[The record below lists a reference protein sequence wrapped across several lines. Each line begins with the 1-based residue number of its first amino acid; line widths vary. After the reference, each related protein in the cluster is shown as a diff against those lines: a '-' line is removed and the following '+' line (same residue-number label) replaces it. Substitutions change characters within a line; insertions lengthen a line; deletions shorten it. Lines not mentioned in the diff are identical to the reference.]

1 MAFDERRL
9 MPLYKLTVGKPGSS
23 YTFSIAERIG
33 LDRRLIQKA
42 RELVDEEHFRLDK
55 LLNRTEQDLQ
65 KVQEKEKSLHQLLK
79 ENERLKKEMQQ
90 VMDRE
95 KHNQQVELLKQQNR
109 LSEEKIAYLKDM
121 ERKLR
126 QIVIE
131 WKKAEDKNKVVKQ
144 IAALLFKKNEQKAVS
159 KKQKQLDSKYEEI
172 NGDIKVGDK
181 VKMKRNLQVG
191 EVLELRGKKA
201 VVKIGLL
208 PMQIELS
215 DLSLVK
221 EKEVNE

>member
-1 MAFDERRL
+1 
-9 MPLYKLTVGKPGSS
+9 
-23 YTFSIAERIG
+23 
-33 LDRRLIQKA
+33 
-42 RELVDEEHFRLDK
+42 
-55 LLNRTEQDLQ
+55 
-65 KVQEKEKSLHQLLK
+65 
-79 ENERLKKEMQQ
+79 RLKKEMEH

-95 KHNQQVELLKQQNR
+95 RHRQQVEVLKQQNKITEER
-109 LSEEKIAYLKDM
+109 LTYLKDM

-126 QIVIE
+126 QMIIE
-131 WKKAEDKNKVVKQ
+131 WKKTEDKDKVVKQ
-144 IAALLFKKNEQKAVS
+144 MAALLFKKNEEKAVS

-208 PMQIELS
+208 PMQI
-215 DLSLVK
+215 DLADLVLIK
-221 EKEVNE
+221 EKELPQEKS